1 MPRVHQAQRGA
12 YVTVDGKRLRVEYDT
27 AAAELK
33 AGMTVTVNV
42 DGQIEFDEQSDTST
56 DEEEEKDKS
65 TVAYGIVAQDQE
77 RSIHGENV
85 SIFWFYDKDELPM
98 ASSPLKRGQKV
109 LCTTPAIINA
119 SCICESSD
127 TLSLLPENIFNGLY
141 NQPRKQVQHKD
152 DALSFLQVE
161 RMLQVRVVA
170 RRKLRALPISVQSV
184 HANQAAIAA
193 ELLRAA
199 VHIFANVYDGA
210 KQTLVVDAAQTSAAW
225 MICFGPLLVGSAL
238 AALVELCTFS
248 KHA

>member
-1 MPRVHQAQRGA
+1 MPRVHQTQKGA

-27 AAAELK
+27 AAAAELK

-56 DEEEEKDKS
+56 DEEEEKDKNES
-65 TVAYGIVAQDQE
+65 VAYGIVAQDQE
-77 RSIHGENV
+77 RNIHGENV
-85 SIFWFYDKDELPM
+85 SLFWFYDKDELPM
-98 ASSPLKRGQKV
+98 ASPPLKRGQKV

-119 SCICESSD
+119 SCICDFSD

-152 DALSFLQVE
+152 EALSFLQVE
-161 RMLQVRVVA
+161 QMLQVRIVA
-170 RRKLRALPISVQSV
+170 RRKLRALPNGVQSV

-193 ELLRAA
+193 ELLQKA
-199 VHIFANVYDGA
+199 VHIFANVGA

-248 KHA
+248 KHT